1 MENKKLRRN
10 PMNRVIGGVC
20 SGLADFFGVDVALMR
35 IAFVIAFLFASFG
48 FWLYIILWIVLPE
61 SQQTTDNGQQSFGQS
76 QSQSQSQSQGQSQSQ
91 SQGQSQGQSPQ
102 SESVS
107 VSKSESKVKSIFAGA
122 FIILIGLLFLVN
134 NFIPINWVWKLWP
147 LILVAIGVVMIV
159 TASKK

>member
-1 MENKKLRRN
+1 MENRKLYRN
-10 PMNRVIGGVC
+10 SMNRVIGGVC

-61 SQQTTDNGQQSFGQS
+61 TQQTIDNGQQNQSRS
-76 QSQSQSQSQGQSQSQ
+76 QSSQSE
-91 SQGQSQGQSPQ
+91 

-107 VSKSESKVKSIFAGA
+107 VSKSESKIKSIFAGA

-147 LILVAIGVVMIV
+147 LILVAIGIVMIV

>member
-10 PMNRVIGGVC
+10 SMNRVIGGVC

-61 SQQTTDNGQQSFGQS
+61 NGQQTIDDSQQPFGQS
-76 QSQSQSQSQGQSQSQ
+76 QSQS
-91 SQGQSQGQSPQ
+91 QSPQ

-147 LILVAIGVVMIV
+147 LILVAIGIVMIV

>member
-61 SQQTTDNGQQSFGQS
+61 NGQQTIVNNLLVKVRVRVHSRSLCQCQS
-76 QSQSQSQSQGQSQSQ
+76 QNQR
-91 SQGQSQGQSPQ
+91 
-102 SESVS
+102 
-107 VSKSESKVKSIFAGA
+107 
-122 FIILIGLLFLVN
+122 
-134 NFIPINWVWKLWP
+134 
-147 LILVAIGVVMIV
+147 
-159 TASKK
+159 